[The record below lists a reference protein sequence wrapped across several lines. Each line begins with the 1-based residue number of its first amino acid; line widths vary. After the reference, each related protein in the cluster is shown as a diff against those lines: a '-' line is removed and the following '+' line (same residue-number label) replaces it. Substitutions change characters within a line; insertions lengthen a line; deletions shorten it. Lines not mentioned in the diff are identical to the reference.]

1 MNTFQAASI
10 CLLLGAC
17 RSTDSGSN
25 FADDGVDNA
34 WDYLSAKYDHNGD
47 GQVTEAEY
55 TREAGDYAK
64 LDRNGDGMLDAE
76 DYPRGEAPG
85 MGRGWNNMPDAMKR
99 RMGSQYAA
107 RAVMLTYLQPD
118 PTAEGLQRDDLV
130 RMFEQL
136 DSNSSQDIDESEFA
150 CATDARPW
158 GGPGQAWPLMLA
170 VTDAPGDN
178 DRRISAEE
186 LTKYFD
192 RFANDSGYARGA
204 PSGSSTKSASTMA
217 SDGAPAGHM
226 APDFELSPLEGG
238 ELVRLS
244 DFREISPV
252 ALIFGSYT

>member
-1 MNTFQAASI
+1 MNSSHATLV

-17 RSTDSGSN
+17 QSTDSGSN
-25 FADDGVDNA
+25 FAEDGVDNA
-34 WDYLSAKYDHNGD
+34 WDYLSEKYDHNAD

-55 TREAGDYAK
+55 TRAAGDYAK
-64 LDRNGDGMLDAE
+64 LDRNDDGVVDAE
-76 DYPRGEAPG
+76 DYPRGEGPSMGPG
-85 MGRGWNNMPDAMKR
+85 WYNIPDAMKR

-118 PTAEGLQRDDLV
+118 PSADELHRDDLV

-136 DSNSSQDIDESEFA
+136 DSDSSQDIDESEFA

-158 GGPGQAWPLMLA
+158 GGPGKAWPLMLA
-170 VTDAPGDN
+170 VTDAPGNN
-178 DRRISAEE
+178 DRRIGSEE
-186 LTKYFD
+186 LSSYFE
-192 RFANDSGYARGA
+192 RFADDAGFARGA
-204 PSGSSTKSASTMA
+204 PSGSASKGASPMA

-238 ELVRLS
+238 DPVRLS
-244 DFREISPV
+244 DFREVSPV